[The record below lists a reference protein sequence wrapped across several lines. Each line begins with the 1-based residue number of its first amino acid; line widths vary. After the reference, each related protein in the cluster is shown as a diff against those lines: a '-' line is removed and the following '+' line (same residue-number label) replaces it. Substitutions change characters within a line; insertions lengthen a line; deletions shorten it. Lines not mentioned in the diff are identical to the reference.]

1 MYYHNSKVTTH
12 LQCKFF
18 QDNSDNPVATHCTNN
33 THLPSPTRN
42 PKKCLYHALS
52 FLGQLPK
59 NNRIRVFTILRKN
72 RKPKKNF
79 GAMPRTPK
87 LQKYV
92 QYSTISCHM
101 SSPVIE
107 TSRNSSYMSQE
118 SVITVSVMISLHTIQ
133 DVDTYKW
140 SDTST
145 CQLDMYTHT

>member
-1 MYYHNSKVTTH
+1 MYYLQLESYNTLAMQVLLGKQRQSSSNSLYQQYTLTI
-12 LQCKFF
+12 
-18 QDNSDNPVATHCTNN
+18 
-33 THLPSPTRN
+33 PTRN
-42 PKKCLYHALS
+42 PKKSLYHALI

-59 NNRIRVFTILRKN
+59 NNRIRVLPFS
-72 RKPKKNF
+72 
-79 GAMPRTPK
+79 PK

-92 QYSTISCHM
+92 QYLMISCHM
-101 SSPVIE
+101 SSPVFE
-107 TSRNSSYMSQE
+107 TSRNSSYVSQE

>member
-1 MYYHNSKVTTH
+1 MYYLQLESYNTLAMQVLSGQQRQSSSNSLYQQYTLTTLH
-12 LQCKFF
+12 
-18 QDNSDNPVATHCTNN
+18 ATLKKLISCAYLFRAT
-33 THLPSPTRN
+33 
-42 PKKCLYHALS
+42 PKEQPYQ
-52 FLGQLPK
+52 G
-59 NNRIRVFTILRKN
+59 FTILRKN
-72 RKPKKNF
+72 SKPTKFF

-92 QYSTISCHM
+92 QYLMISCNM

-107 TSRNSSYMSQE
+107 TSRNSSYVSQE